1 MKPSLLSIVS
11 LLVPLCLANVAN
23 AESCKYSDAMA
34 PVVVY
39 TEAMKAYRFD
49 DAYRALSETMTDGLG
64 ADEWSAGQ
72 RRMFELGQVVIRK
85 VDTRWPQHIDPASCA
100 KRALVPN
107 VLHAKDRF
115 NNQGSVEFELYT
127 VVRNPDGWRIESQE
141 TLIDEAAIHRYFP
154 GDEIPEF
161 KGQLLPGDPL
171 PGDEAL

>member
-1 MKPSLLSIVS
+1 MKSCSLSIAS
-11 LLVPLCLANVAN
+11 ILVFWCFACAAS

-49 DAYRALSETMTDGLG
+49 DAYRALTATMTDGLDAG
-64 ADEWSAGQ
+64 AWAAGQ

-85 VDTRWPQHIDPASCA
+85 SDTRWPQHIDPISCA

-127 VVRNPDGWRIESQE
+127 VVCNPDGWRIESQE

>member
-1 MKPSLLSIVS
+1 MKTCLLRF
-11 LLVPLCLANVAN
+11 VPLPVLLCLACAAS

-49 DAYRALSETMTDGLG
+49 DAHRVLTTAMTDGLD
-64 ADEWSAGQ
+64 AEAWSAGQ

-85 VDTRWPQHIDPASCA
+85 SDTRWPQHLDASSCA
-100 KRALVPN
+100 ERALVPN

-127 VVRNPDGWRIESQE
+127 VVRKPDGWRIESQE
-141 TLIDEAAIHRYFP
+141 TLIDEATIHKYFP
-154 GDEIPEF
+154 ADEIPEF

-171 PGDEAL
+171 PGDESS

>member
-1 MKPSLLSIVS
+1 MRLCSPNIFSI
-11 LLVPLCLANVAN
+11 LAVLGFAATAS

-49 DAYRALSETMTDGLG
+49 DAHRVLTAAMTDGL
-64 ADEWSAGQ
+64 DVEEWSAGQ

-85 VDTRWPQHIDPASCA
+85 SDTRWPQHLDARSCA
-100 KRALVPN
+100 ERAIVPN

-127 VVRNPDGWRIESQE
+127 VVRKPDGWRIDSQE
-141 TLIDEAAIHRYFP
+141 TLIDEADIRRYFP

-171 PGDEAL
+171 PGDESF

>member
-1 MKPSLLSIVS
+1 MKSCLLNVTFVLPFLFLASAVS
-11 LLVPLCLANVAN
+11 

-39 TEAMKAYRFD
+39 TEAMKTYRFD
-49 DAYRALSETMTDGLG
+49 DAHRVLTAAMTDGLD
-64 ADEWSAGQ
+64 AEQWSAGQ

-85 VDTRWPQHIDPASCA
+85 SDTRWPQHLDASSCA
-100 KRALVPN
+100 ERALVPN

-127 VVRNPDGWRIESQE
+127 VVRKPDGWRIESQE
-141 TLIDEAAIHRYFP
+141 TLIDEAAIHKYFP

-171 PGDEAL
+171 PGDESF

>member
-1 MKPSLLSIVS
+1 MKSFFLNTTSI
-11 LLVPLCLANVAN
+11 LVMLGFASATN

-49 DAYRALSETMTDGLG
+49 DAYRVLTTAMTDGL
-64 ADEWSAGQ
+64 DVEEWSAGQ

-85 VDTRWPQHIDPASCA
+85 SDVRWPQHIDPSSCA

-115 NNQGSVEFELYT
+115 NNQGSVEFEVYT

-141 TLIDEAAIHRYFP
+141 TLIDEATIHRYFP

-171 PGDEAL
+171 PGDETF

>member
-1 MKPSLLSIVS
+1 MKSCLLIAIPLF
-11 LLVPLCLANVAN
+11 LLICLAAPAS

-34 PVVVY
+34 PVRIY

-49 DAYRALSETMTDGLG
+49 DAYRALGTGMTDGLG
-64 ADEWSAGQ
+64 VEEWSAGQ

-85 VDTRWPQHIDPASCA
+85 TDTRWPQHIDASSCA
-100 KRALVPN
+100 ERALVPN

-127 VVRNPDGWRIESQE
+127 VVRKPDGWRIESQE
-141 TLIDEAAIHRYFP
+141 TLIDEEAIHKYFP

-171 PGDEAL
+171 PGDEAY